1 MLHWGW
7 PASKFTKNL
16 DEGQINCILQPIC
29 YRQIKRPNLNKRNII
44 CRHYFQLILI
54 LRNIIHVESTWI
66 WSTYYKLFRL
76 NSLYFTL
83 SLLFSHNQATNFPL
97 HHVNIVQSK
106 HLLMH
111 QTFMIKQDI
120 KTRWA
125 ECNQLYLW
133 RKV

>member
-7 PASKFTKNL
+7 PASKFIKNL
-16 DEGQINCILQPIC
+16 EWGYNKLYITPDLLSI
-29 YRQIKRPNLNKRNII
+29 NKRNII
-44 CRHYFQLILI
+44 CWHYFQLIPI

-66 WSTYYKLFRL
+66 WSTFYKLFRL

-106 HLLMH
+106 HFLMH

-125 ECNQLYLW
+125 KCNQLYLW